1 MAFAENP
8 ATTVLANPDLPA
20 NKNNKGSSLLNLCRN
35 WGGSFGIAFVTTM
48 LQRRAQCH
56 QSVLVGGITSAD
68 GAVDQFVNRS
78 SHYLMTRGASAPDAI
93 HQSYEL
99 VLSMMTQQATMLA
112 FMDCFRLLAFVVMI
126 GLPIA
131 LFIRRFE
138 VGGGATAGH

>member
-1 MAFAENP
+1 
-8 ATTVLANPDLPA
+8 
-20 NKNNKGSSLLNLCRN
+20 
-35 WGGSFGIAFVTTM
+35 M
-48 LQRRAQCH
+48 LQRRAQYH

-68 GAVDQFVNRS
+68 GAVGQFVNRS